1 MDNVNS
7 HGFKK
12 KSSVSI
18 NSSTVS
24 KIKTSRAEKKEKV
37 AKIQAIWNGLTSEH
51 DNRLTE
57 GYATF

>member
-1 MDNVNS
+1 VDNVNT

-12 KSSVSI
+12 KSSVPI

-24 KIKTSRAEKKEKV
+24 KFKPSTAEKKEKV
-37 AKIQAIWNGLTSEH
+37 AKMQTIWNWLNSEH
-51 DNRLTE
+51 DNRLSE

>member
-1 MDNVNS
+1 MDNVNT

-24 KIKTSRAEKKEKV
+24 KFKPSRSEKKEKV
-37 AKIQAIWNGLTSEH
+37 TKIQTIWNCFNSEH